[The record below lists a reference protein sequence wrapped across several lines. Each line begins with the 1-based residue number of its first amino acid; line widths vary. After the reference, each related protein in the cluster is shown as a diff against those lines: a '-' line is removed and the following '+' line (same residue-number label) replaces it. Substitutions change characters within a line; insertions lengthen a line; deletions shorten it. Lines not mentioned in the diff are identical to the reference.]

1 MKKKTVRSLEYF
13 LHIMTGVILLLK
25 GYMEMNVG
33 LYFPGFL
40 LTAPA
45 FTVLIIILFWRKLN
59 IPPKHARVACYYIE
73 APALLVAAYVLH
85 LEGKEL
91 HPYFFFIAAMLY
103 PVVGFISTK
112 KFKKLKKPHRSGA

>member
-1 MKKKTVRSLEYF
+1 MKKKTIRSIEYL
-13 LHIMTGVILLLK
+13 LHVITVMILLLK
-25 GYMEMNVG
+25 GSMEISKG

-45 FTVLIIILFWRKLN
+45 ITVLSIILFWRKLN
-59 IPPKHARVACYYIE
+59 IPPKHARVASYYIE
-73 APALLVAAYVLH
+73 APALLIAAYVLH

-91 HPYFFFIAAMLY
+91 HPYFFFIAAVLY

-112 KFKKLKKPHRSGA
+112 KFKQLKKPHRSEA